1 MKKAF
6 EIFMKSQNYFA
17 SKYQLGFM
25 YLDGEGVAK
34 DEKKGFEYLSQDKEI
49 FDEDVLFRLGECYF
63 YGRGTEKDK
72 EKAREL
78 WRKAAEYE
86 SEEAVEALDRLFG
99 EQFVPE
105 D

>member
-1 MKKAF
+1 
-6 EIFMKSQNYFA
+6 
-17 SKYQLGFM
+17 M
-25 YLDGEGVAK
+25 YLEGEGVEK
-34 DEKKGFEYLSQDKEI
+34 DEKKGFEYLSQDTEI
-49 FDEDVLFRLGECYF
+49 FDEEALFRLGECYF

-72 EKAREL
+72 DKAREL

-86 SEEAVEALDRLFG
+86 SEEAIEALDRLFG